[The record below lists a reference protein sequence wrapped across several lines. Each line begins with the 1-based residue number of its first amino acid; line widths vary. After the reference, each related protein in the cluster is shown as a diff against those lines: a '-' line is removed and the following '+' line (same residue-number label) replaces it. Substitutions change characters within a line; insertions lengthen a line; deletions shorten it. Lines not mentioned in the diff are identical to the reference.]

1 MNKYKIEYPCPD
13 KSKVSNAAD
22 EIFEHLHLAYRHG
35 GEKRFM
41 DAKLAI
47 FSMGDR
53 NLATLS
59 RSKITTQLILHARS
73 LSLDI
78 LLWHQALAQSRA
90 LDN

>member
-1 MNKYKIEYPCPD
+1 MPADK

-35 GEKRFM
+35 GREKRFM

-47 FSMGDR
+47 FSNGER

-59 RSKITTQLILHARS
+59 RSKITTQLILHA
-73 LSLDI
+73 
-78 LLWHQALAQSRA
+78 
-90 LDN
+90 